1 LVLVAHLQR
10 RLRTP
15 AFAVGSAVYACLC
28 VAGLRGLPP
37 WALSTLQLAATISVT
52 GALIPQLLLNARRR
66 SSGGWSPLTAGL
78 SAAGNAVRIFTTL
91 QLTQDPLLLG
101 GFVAGFA
108 VNAALLAQ
116 IYLYPDEPASEA
128 GVPAAA

>member
-1 LVLVAHLQR
+1 MVLVAHLQR

-15 AFAVGSAVYACLC
+15 AFAVGSVVYACLC
-28 VAGLRGLPP
+28 AACLRGLPP

-116 IYLYPDEPASEA
+116 IYVYPDEPASEV

>member
-1 LVLVAHLQR
+1 MLVAHLQR

-15 AFAVGSAVYACLC
+15 AFAVGSVVYACLC
-28 VAGLRGLPP
+28 AAFLRGLPA
-37 WALSTLQLAATISVT
+37 WALSALQLTATVSVT

-78 SAAGNAVRIFTTL
+78 SAAGNALRIFTTL

-116 IYLYPDEPASEA
+116 IFVYGEGDAAELAPA
-128 GVPAAA
+128 

>member
-1 LVLVAHLQR
+1 MLVAHLQR

-15 AFAVGSAVYACLC
+15 AFAVGSGVYACLC
-28 VAGLRGLPP
+28 AAFLRGLPA
-37 WALSTLQLAATISVT
+37 WALSALQLTATISVT

-116 IYLYPDEPASEA
+116 IYVYPDEPAAAE
-128 GVPAAA
+128 VPAPA